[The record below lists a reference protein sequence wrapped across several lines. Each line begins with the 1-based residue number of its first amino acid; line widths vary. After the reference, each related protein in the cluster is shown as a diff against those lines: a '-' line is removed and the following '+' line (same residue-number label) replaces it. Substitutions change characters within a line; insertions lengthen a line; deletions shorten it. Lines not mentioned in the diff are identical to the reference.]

1 MYRRSYHSLSRQ
13 HCTCVQCVKLVTFI
27 LYDIVLFVCQGISV
41 PEKRQL
47 VTEDGKKKVMYGAR
61 QRKQKKKQEDGDET
75 SPAQSSMA
83 TGQDDS
89 MSEQAPDEVGST

>member
-1 MYRRSYHSLSRQ
+1 
-13 HCTCVQCVKLVTFI
+13 
-27 LYDIVLFVCQGISV
+27 
-41 PEKRQL
+41 
-47 VTEDGKKKVMYGAR
+47 MYGAR